1 MILDILTFPS
11 ELLRQTSSEVTEL
24 TDEIKTLIEDMK
36 ETLYEAKGY
45 GLAAPQVNN
54 LIRILVY
61 DEGAGK
67 LEKNPNVLINP
78 VVIESSG
85 EQFVDEGCLSVPG
98 EYAPVQRKLN
108 VIVKGLDE
116 NFDPVEIK
124 ASGKLARIFQHE
136 IDHLNGVLFLDRLP
150 SFRRDTLKKHIKR
163 RISSG
168 DYVLSK

>member
-36 ETLYEAKGY
+36 ETLYEAKGF

-54 LIRILVY
+54 FIRILVY

-67 LEKNPNVLINP
+67 VERKPNVLINP
-78 VVIESSG
+78 VIVESSG

-98 EYAPVQRKLN
+98 EYAPVQRYLN
-108 VIVKGLDE
+108 VTVRGLDE
-116 NFDPVEIK
+116 DFNPVEIK
-124 ASGKLARIFQHE
+124 ASGNLARIFQHE